1 MSIEER
7 FEERDVRVG
16 DLKGVVMLPAG
27 PARAGL
33 VLSDGSGP
41 ATRDAWQ
48 VVPAWLAE
56 RGVATL
62 RHDKPDTWRAQS
74 FADRAAEALTA
85 LAVLRREAAV
95 ERAGLIGYSQGGWV
109 ALAAA
114 VTAPDRVGFVVT
126 VSGPAVT
133 PAEQERVRMERAMRA
148 AGLSPEVIEAG
159 LRWADERAARLL
171 AGEAPEAVLRAQAAQ
186 RAEPWHPH
194 VADGPYATAED
205 LGFVARNAAFDPAD
219 LLPFLPCPILA
230 IFGGADELVPVER
243 SVAVLGER
251 LSGRHRGRNGLIVV
265 PGAGHMPPPE
275 RFLPVL
281 GEFIDLMSA

>member
-1 MSIEER
+1 MS

-16 DLKGVVMLPAG
+16 DLEGVVMLPAG

-41 ATRDAWQ
+41 AAKDAWQ

-62 RHDKPDTWRAQS
+62 RHDQPRQPAGDLWRR
-74 FADRAAEALTA
+74 ADEALTA

-95 ERAGLIGYSQGGWV
+95 ERAGVIGYSQGGWA

-148 AGLSPEVIEAG
+148 AGLPPETIEAG

-171 AGEAPEAVLRAQAAQ
+171 AGEVPEAVLRAQKAQ
-186 RAEPWHPH
+186 RSEPWHPH
-194 VADGPYATAED
+194 VAGGPYATAED

-243 SVAVLGER
+243 SVEVLGQR
-251 LSGRHRGRNGLIVV
+251 LSGRHRGRNGLVVV

-275 RFLPVL
+275 SFLPLL

>member
-7 FEERDVRVG
+7 PVKVG
-16 DLKGVVMLPAG
+16 DLAG
-27 PARAGL
+27 IVTVPEGPVRAGL

-41 ATRDAWQ
+41 ATKDAWQ
-48 VVPAWLAE
+48 VVPQWLAG

-62 RHDKPDTWRAQS
+62 RHDKPATWRAQS

-95 ERAGLIGYSQGGWV
+95 ERAGVIGYSQGGWV

-148 AGLSPEVIEAG
+148 AGLPPEDIEAG
-159 LRWADERAARLL
+159 LRWADERAERVRSGTEPA
-171 AGEAPEAVLRAQAAQ
+171 AVLREQAALP
-186 RAEPWHPH
+186 AAPWHPF
-194 VADGPYATAED
+194 VTGAPYDTAED
-205 LGFVARNAAFDPAD
+205 LAFVARNLAFDPSD